1 MYSYLLSIDNTL
13 YSAMS
18 VCEKSVRW
26 RRKGVGEV
34 WGGSGGGSVRDA
46 RAVPG
51 YGASSSS
58 SPSSSCP
65 YPSFSV
71 CTIS

>member
-1 MYSYLLSIDNTL
+1 M
-13 YSAMS
+13 
-18 VCEKSVRW
+18 
-26 RRKGVGEV
+26 GEV
-34 WGGSGGGSVRDA
+34 WGGSGGGSVRNA